1 MGWIVVVVGL
11 SGRYKEEARAHVRP
25 VDRFT
30 PARKAERRT
39 ASKA

>member
-1 MGWIVVVVGL
+1 MEAVVG
-11 SGRYKEEARAHVRP
+11 RAKAHVRP

-30 PARKAERRT
+30 PARKAEMRT